1 MKRLF
6 IAEKPLVAKTIVAA
20 LGGDD
25 RKNRKG
31 RYWVVGDDVIINFF
45 GHMMELFEPHDYL
58 ESHGKWNLDD
68 LPIINIPWKLKIKQ
82 DGDTPE
88 IIKLCEGFL
97 KEKPVVV
104 HAGDWDDEGQLL
116 VDEVLDYFNFKGQ
129 VLRVNISNDNIEDAK
144 KALLNL
150 EDNSIYRNWSNVALS
165 RSLADQMYGINMS
178 RLFTLQAQ
186 KQGYNGSPLN
196 VGRVMTVIQWL
207 IVNRDLQRLGH
218 EKIFYYTVKGD
229 FDFKGKNI
237 SVTYQPSDKDSLD
250 DRGRISSESTAN
262 SIKEK
267 VSGNSAK
274 VVSIVS
280 KIETNNA
287 PLPFSLL
294 ELQAEAATKF
304 NINSEDTMQI
314 TQDLRDK
321 HGCITYNR
329 SDCRYLDD
337 SHYADAGKI
346 IAGLAL
352 ESEFETITKNADL
365 TIKSR
370 AFNSK
375 KTTAHHGII
384 PDKPVALSK
393 LTIQERQVYELIV
406 LVYLAQFYPA
416 KETERKTISL
426 ECNGLSFGGSVS
438 NVLTFGWESIF
449 KESDDSEIENDE
461 IVDCVLEGLE
471 GASGLC
477 SSASLS
483 INRVS

>member
-1 MKRLF
+1 M
-6 IAEKPLVAKTIVAA
+6 
-20 LGGDD
+20 
-25 RKNRKG
+25 
-31 RYWVVGDDVIINFF
+31 
-45 GHMMELFEPHDYL
+45 
-58 ESHGKWNLDD
+58 
-68 LPIINIPWKLKIKQ
+68 
-82 DGDTPE
+82 
-88 IIKLCEGFL
+88 
-97 KEKPVVV
+97 
-104 HAGDWDDEGQLL
+104 
-116 VDEVLDYFNFKGQ
+116 
-129 VLRVNISNDNIEDAK
+129 
-144 KALLNL
+144 
-150 EDNSIYRNWSNVALS
+150 
-165 RSLADQMYGINMS
+165 
-178 RLFTLQAQ
+178 
-186 KQGYNGSPLN
+186 
-196 VGRVMTVIQWL
+196 
-207 IVNRDLQRLGH
+207 
-218 EKIFYYTVKGD
+218 
-229 FDFKGKNI
+229 
-237 SVTYQPSDKDSLD
+237 
-250 DRGRISSESTAN
+250 
-262 SIKEK
+262 
-267 VSGNSAK
+267 
-274 VVSIVS
+274 
-280 KIETNNA
+280 
-287 PLPFSLL
+287 PFSLL

-477 SSASLS
+477 SSASVEAKETKPPKAYSEGTLLKDLKQVSKYCDDDVKAILLERDKDKSADEKGGIGTPATRHTMLS
-483 INRVS
+483 KLEANEWCTRSDKLIWESTKAGRDYIAMLAPEVTKPDLTALWYEDQIDILNGTKTVEEFMVTISNFIRDEVERIKRDGIELDIERHDCTETDCDGFMRRLKGKDGHFWTCSNYDGGNGCKNTMQDRNGKPSSRAKRSSGRSSGRSSSRSKRRG